1 MSFNTFF
8 EICDAFFNELNPNI
22 YGDVENIDEKEKDD
36 EEEFSCSNCLSSYIN
51 KVVIF
56 ILTCQKEEQNNELK
70 YHIY

>member
-1 MSFNTFF
+1 MSFRTFF

-22 YGDVENIDEKEKDD
+22 YEDVENIDEKEKDD

>member
-8 EICDAFFNELNPNI
+8 EICDAFFDELKPNI
-22 YGDVENIDEKEKDD
+22 YEDVENIDEKEKDD